1 MTPLQARPPIGKV
14 VVLIPTYNERENISL
29 IVSRLRAAVPE
40 VDILVLDDNSP
51 DGTGAVADRL
61 AADDGQVRVLHRTSK
76 EGLGMAY
83 LAGFGWALERDYD
96 VMVEMDADGS
106 HQPEQLP
113 SLLLSLADADVV
125 LGSRWVPGGSVVNW
139 PVHRKVLSVGGN
151 LYVRVLLGMPIGDA
165 TGGYRAYR
173 ASALKTLDLEQV
185 ASQGYCFQVDLV
197 WRAIRAGL
205 RVVEVPITFVERTIG
220 DSKMSQDIV
229 NESLRSITVWG
240 ARYRLGQVRSL
251 FHREPRWHRL
261 DV

>member
-1 MTPLQARPPIGKV
+1 MTPPQARAPIGKIL
-14 VVLIPTYNERENISL
+14 VLIPTYNERENVSL
-29 IVSRLRAAVPE
+29 IVSRLRVAAPE
-40 VDILVLDDNSP
+40 VDVLILDDNSP

-61 AADDGQVRVLHRTSK
+61 SAQDGQVWVLHRTRK

-83 LAGFGWALERDYD
+83 LAGFAWAFERDYD

-106 HQPEQLP
+106 HQPEQLG
-113 SLLLSLADADVV
+113 SVLEALAGADVV

-139 PVHRKVLSVGGN
+139 PIYRKVLSVGGN
-151 LYVRVLLGMPIGDA
+151 MYVRMLLGMPISDA
-165 TGGYRAYR
+165 TGGFRAYR
-173 ASALKTLDLEQV
+173 ATALRTLDLEQV

-251 FHREPRWHRL
+251 SHRKPRWHRL